1 MSDQSAITRANSRPG
16 NEKTLTGSK
25 SRLDFIKHSFG
36 ILTPSPDD
44 TSPQEGAP
52 ITTENSTLSDS
63 LSIEAALVPPAGST
77 ATGTTTAPKTKP
89 KTATGTARSKRP
101 KRATP
106 TSLVPTA
113 SKESATPSI
122 LESNALDILG
132 DNDPEHSDEEEEQI
146 ITLAPE
152 TDDGFAPCPSAPCDK
167 RQEFLRKAQLADA
180 AGQTNRANM
189 FYRIFEGLVNASHPS
204 FAVPSSHPDGSRPSI
219 LATLKRNADDFSDQ
233 PTGSA
238 EKKTKGIG
246 FDSTRT
252 NSHTSIG
259 FGQFFNK
266 NIKELKAPIPL
277 TIFSKKWKAAALI
290 YQADRRLSGNNTNSD
305 KNGRYSGLPYPSEC
319 DCFMVG
325 FRYDIWVRTNAFS
338 HHISDGDENYIS
350 NISVFRQDIANQC
363 RADVLKFG
371 ELAFE
376 DNPYA
381 TGGERADWDPHTGQP
396 KRKKFD
402 RPSYNNEF
410 GQTQGGGGGGRGRGS
425 RGHWGN
431 GRRPSQ
437 DGSSGSKDSRSKA
450 QDSGQK

>member
-180 AGQTNRANM
+180 AGQTNRANV

-319 DCFMVG
+319 
-325 FRYDIWVRTNAFS
+325 
-338 HHISDGDENYIS
+338 
-350 NISVFRQDIANQC
+350 VFRQDIANQC